1 MQRRS
6 ASQGRSSRI
15 WPSGPL
21 ALLGGA
27 AVLSLALVVFSLADA
42 GGLRRLSLLR
52 RDAAKAEAGNASPRG
67 GNARLSGAVRKHG
80 TRVGPSA
87 TDRAPPQQL
96 RVVTQDELLFQFHS
110 RP

>member
-15 WPSGPL
+15 CPSGPL

-27 AVLSLALVVFSLADA
+27 AALSLALVVFSLADA

-52 RDAAKAEAGNASPRG
+52 RDAAKAEAGNASLRAE
-67 GNARLSGAVRKHG
+67 NARLSRTVPKLG
-80 TRVGPSA
+80 TRGDPSA
-87 TDRAPPQQL
+87 LERAARQQL
-96 RVVTQDELLFQFHS
+96 GVGKPD
-110 RP
+110 